1 MGVNFLSLLHAIA
14 GQRLWSKQHPECGGE
29 LQSPI
34 HLVAHK
40 AIPLPL
46 PALEMVRYHNPLPQP
61 IVFTNTGHSVSVSV
75 NPLEYDQLPMI
86 FGAMLPNMYQL
97 DSFHFHWGSK
107 NNQGSEHVLNG
118 IQYPAEMHIIHRNT
132 RYSSIQEAQHFSH
145 GLTVLAF
152 FFQLRDK
159 VNQAL
164 SPLID
169 NLPSVR
175 KDGKSIPLNISLT
188 LASILPRDKEVYYT
202 YRGSLTTPPCSE
214 AVTWIVFPEAIFLSH
229 YQMKK
234 FRQLNSGDTQLVDNF
249 RRAQRL
255 GPRKV
260 YVRRMKQGEATMYN
274 VTQHYPTFLTKIHA
288 WVGKRSASVFRQR
301 ESRWNGRMFRQRESR
316 GNGRMFRQR
325 ESRWNGRMFRQRSRE
340 GGWRGLC
347 KCGGKRQGADSTVR
361 DNMDCGA
368 VQAVERVGGAACA
381 SAEERDKGL
390 TQHEGQHGLWSGP
403 GSREGGWRGLCKC
416 GGKRQGADS
425 TVRDNMDCGAVQAV
439 ERVGGAAC
447 ASAEE
452 RDKGLTQHEG
462 QHGLWSGPGS
472 REGGWR
478 GLCKCGGKRQG
489 ADSTVRDNM
498 DCGAVQAVERV
509 GGAACASAEERDKG
523 LTQHEG
529 QHGLWSG
536 PGSRE
541 GGWRGLCKCGGKRQ
555 GADSTVRD
563 NMDCGAVQAVER
575 VGGCTSA
582 EERDKG
588 PTQQ

>member
-1 MGVNFLSLLHAIA
+1 MLLESAFFIGILAINLQINVNAKILLYGKQDADHNYRRTIERFPAVHQHSDNLESNSVNQNFDQLFDPVVKNGDPFPSPPPHTEVAKMARFIVHNSDWAALSYISAQPKSKGYPSGAIFSVSDGVINQSTGVPYLYVTKLELPIQDLRNDSRCSLTMTLAQSPYCQTQGLDPEEPPCAQLVLTGRMVQLENGTLDWNNAKEALFSRHPRMKDWPA
-14 GQRLWSKQHPECGGE
+14 GQKLWSKQHPECGGK

-61 IVFTNTGHSVSVSV
+61 IVFTNNGHSVSVSV

-132 RYSSIQEAQHFSH
+132 RYSSVQEAQHFSH

-214 AVTWIVFPEAIFLSH
+214 AVTWIVFPEAIFLSY

-234 FRQLNSGDTQLVDNF
+234 FRQLSSGDTQLVDNF

-274 VTQHYPTFLTKIHA
+274 VTQYYPTFLTK
-288 WVGKRSASVFRQR
+288 
-301 ESRWNGRMFRQRESR
+301 
-316 GNGRMFRQR
+316 
-325 ESRWNGRMFRQRSRE
+325 
-340 GGWRGLC
+340 
-347 KCGGKRQGADSTVR
+347 T
-361 DNMDCGA
+361 
-368 VQAVERVGGAACA
+368 
-381 SAEERDKGL
+381 
-390 TQHEGQHGLWSGP
+390 
-403 GSREGGWRGLCKC
+403 
-416 GGKRQGADS
+416 
-425 TVRDNMDCGAVQAV
+425 
-439 ERVGGAAC
+439 
-447 ASAEE
+447 
-452 RDKGLTQHEG
+452 
-462 QHGLWSGPGS
+462 
-472 REGGWR
+472 
-478 GLCKCGGKRQG
+478 
-489 ADSTVRDNM
+489 
-498 DCGAVQAVERV
+498 
-509 GGAACASAEERDKG
+509 
-523 LTQHEG
+523 
-529 QHGLWSG
+529 
-536 PGSRE
+536 
-541 GGWRGLCKCGGKRQ
+541 
-555 GADSTVRD
+555 
-563 NMDCGAVQAVER
+563 
-575 VGGCTSA
+575 
-582 EERDKG
+582 
-588 PTQQ
+588 